1 MQSFL
6 KKTTG
11 TILLLLSFGV
21 GFGQDW
27 DTLNRESIQL
37 YREGQYKAS
46 IETADKA
53 IESAISTYG
62 WQSKEHLSSL
72 SNKAYSQSAS
82 GDYLKALANFRRAA
96 ELSFSIYS
104 LPHASHIE
112 SLAELSKTFVT
123 LGSYDSADH
132 YLNIARAVFNSI
144 PKKNKAYLDT
154 AALTV
159 LEAYV
164 SMNSLEASMMQR
176 KGQADQAVQ
185 LLEDQLVMI
194 KELYGEDYKT
204 VKDYQTTVNNLSAY
218 YNETP
223 DILKARAYALEYYNL
238 IKNQDDDLEIIHAF
252 QNLGNAYSNL
262 NDLDTAAYYWE
273 KALSVIST
281 SPYRE
286 SFIHTAILNNLGTL
300 KLELEVYDEAIDL
313 LEQSLNIQEHNEAVQ
328 PYLYQT
334 TLFNLAESYRWS
346 AQYERADALYTDL
359 IDTLLEEIIHNFTY
373 LSDSEKMAF
382 YKNQLSIIDHYL
394 SFALEISGTIPLQNT
409 ETPYVNVDIPGQLY
423 NLQLTTKAIILNAST
438 RMKKN
443 ILNSND
449 TTLINAY
456 SLWEKNKNKLAQAL
470 VEGKMSEEELK
481 WLKVKIEENQKWLL
495 ANSRSFTIGFQLKRN
510 TWQEVQQSLQPGEA
524 AVEIVR
530 MVDGLI
536 YGALILTPETKE
548 QPVFSLVMSTQSKKL
563 DQQFYKNYYNA
574 TTLQLEDTLSYQT
587 YWQPIIDSIKS
598 HLPNKKMP
606 KRVYISND
614 GVYNQINL
622 NTLWDNKNKQYV
634 IDQTEVVVVT
644 NTKELLETKTTLSSK
659 TKKAVLFGRPQ
670 FSLQQNSSGGF
681 LDLPGT
687 GKEVELLGKT
697 LSNAKWQTTIF
708 TEKDATEY
716 NLKNLKEP
724 GILHLASHGYF
735 KPTEEETSSLA
746 ETMVRSGI
754 ALAGVNDKGGD
765 GEDGLLT
772 AFEVSTLNLD
782 ATKLV
787 VLSACET
794 GKGVTNNG
802 DGVYGLQRAIHVA
815 GAQHMIMSLW
825 KVDDTATQLLMVDF
839 YKRWMKTGEM
849 RKSFREAQQSL
860 RKTYPDPYFWGAFI
874 LTGK

>member
-1 MQSFL
+1 
-6 KKTTG
+6 
-11 TILLLLSFGV
+11 
-21 GFGQDW
+21 
-27 DTLNRESIQL
+27 
-37 YREGQYKAS
+37 
-46 IETADKA
+46 
-53 IESAISTYG
+53 
-62 WQSKEHLSSL
+62 
-72 SNKAYSQSAS
+72 
-82 GDYLKALANFRRAA
+82 
-96 ELSFSIYS
+96 
-104 LPHASHIE
+104 
-112 SLAELSKTFVT
+112 
-123 LGSYDSADH
+123 
-132 YLNIARAVFNSI
+132 
-144 PKKNKAYLDT
+144 
-154 AALTV
+154 
-159 LEAYV
+159 
-164 SMNSLEASMMQR
+164 
-176 KGQADQAVQ
+176 
-185 LLEDQLVMI
+185 
-194 KELYGEDYKT
+194 
-204 VKDYQTTVNNLSAY
+204 
-218 YNETP
+218 
-223 DILKARAYALEYYNL
+223 
-238 IKNQDDDLEIIHAF
+238 
-252 QNLGNAYSNL
+252 
-262 NDLDTAAYYWE
+262 
-273 KALSVIST
+273 
-281 SPYRE
+281 
-286 SFIHTAILNNLGTL
+286 
-300 KLELEVYDEAIDL
+300 
-313 LEQSLNIQEHNEAVQ
+313 
-328 PYLYQT
+328 
-334 TLFNLAESYRWS
+334 
-346 AQYERADALYTDL
+346 
-359 IDTLLEEIIHNFTY
+359 
-373 LSDSEKMAF
+373 
-382 YKNQLSIIDHYL
+382 
-394 SFALEISGTIPLQNT
+394 
-409 ETPYVNVDIPGQLY
+409 
-423 NLQLTTKAIILNAST
+423 
-438 RMKKN
+438 
-443 ILNSND
+443 
-449 TTLINAY
+449 
-456 SLWEKNKNKLAQAL
+456 
-470 VEGKMSEEELK
+470 
-481 WLKVKIEENQKWLL
+481 
-495 ANSRSFTIGFQLKRN
+495 
-510 TWQEVQQSLQPGEA
+510 
-524 AVEIVR
+524 
-530 MVDGLI
+530 
-536 YGALILTPETKE
+536 
-548 QPVFSLVMSTQSKKL
+548 
-563 DQQFYKNYYNA
+563 
-574 TTLQLEDTLSYQT
+574 
-587 YWQPIIDSIKS
+587 
-598 HLPNKKMP
+598 MP